1 MFKLM
6 IHSLSTYLAY
16 LCSTGYD
23 CGSGTCYF
31 SNRVV
36 QCACPPGFYGDRC
49 ESKYDIIINIIYV
62 LGVSILSLFY
72 IFWV

>member
-6 IHSLSTYLAY
+6 IHSLSTYLAS

-23 CGSGTCYF
+23 CGPATCYL

-36 QCACPPGFYGDRC
+36 QCACPPGFYGDRY
-49 ESKYDIIINIIYV
+49 ESTYDIIINI
-62 LGVSILSLFY
+62 SLFPLQTPVHGSST
-72 IFWV
+72 I